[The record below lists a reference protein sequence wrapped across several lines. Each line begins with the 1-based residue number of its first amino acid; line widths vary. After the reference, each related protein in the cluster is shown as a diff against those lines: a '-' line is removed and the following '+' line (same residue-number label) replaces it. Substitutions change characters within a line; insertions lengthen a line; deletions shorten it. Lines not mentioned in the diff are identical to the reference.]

1 MKALLIGREPGTEL
15 GYQYVTEPPYDVL
28 VIGSLT
34 LSQLLRFDDERVLE
48 ALAEGKSVYL
58 YTPGLP
64 EAPKNRALAGSLTA
78 AQRELKNWG
87 VLFTDGGR
95 KKLITAEEARILRN
109 TGRQPSP
116 GAVLTPL
123 AKEILGSE
131 GSAASGR

>member
-1 MKALLIGREPGTEL
+1 MRMLLIGKEPGAEL
-15 GYQYVTEPPYDVL
+15 GYQYVRENPYEGI
-28 VIGSLT
+28 VIGSLS
-34 LSQLLRFDDERVLE
+34 LSQLLRFGEEAVLE
-48 ALAEGKSVYL
+48 ALAEGKPVYL

-95 KKLITAEEARILRN
+95 KKLITAEEARALRN
-109 TGRQPSP
+109 AGRQPSP

-123 AKEILGSE
+123 AKEILE
-131 GSAASGR
+131 GTK

>member
-1 MKALLIGREPGTEL
+1 MKRTLLIGTAPSEL
-15 GYQYVTEPPYDVL
+15 DFAYVSEPPYDAV
-28 VIGSLT
+28 VIGSMT
-34 LSQLLRFDDERVLE
+34 LSQLLRFREEPVLA
-48 ALAEGKSVYL
+48 ALAEGKPVYL

-95 KKLITAEEARILRN
+95 KKLVTAEEARLLRAA
-109 TGRQPSP
+109 GRHPAP

-123 AKEILGSE
+123 AKEIME
-131 GSAASGR
+131 GTR

>member
-1 MKALLIGREPGTEL
+1 MTRALLIGREPGMEL
-15 GYQYVTEPPYDVL
+15 GYAYVTEPPYDAV
-28 VIGSLT
+28 VIGSLK
-34 LSQLLRFDDERVLE
+34 LSELLRFREERVLE
-48 ALAEGKSVYL
+48 ALAEGKPVYL

-95 KKLITAEEARILRN
+95 KRLVTAEEARILRS

-123 AKEILGSE
+123 AKEIME
-131 GSAASGR
+131 GTR

>member
-1 MKALLIGREPGTEL
+1 MRALLIGREPTSDL
-15 GYQYVTEPPYDVL
+15 GFQYVTEEPWDAV

-34 LSQLLRFDDERVLE
+34 PGQLLRFRDEQVLQ

-64 EAPKNRALAGSLTA
+64 QVKNRALAASLA
-78 AQRELKNWG
+78 SAQRELKNWG

-95 KKLITAEEARILRN
+95 KRLVTAEEARLLKRS
-109 TGRQPSP
+109 GQRPGP

-123 AKEILGSE
+123 AKEIME
-131 GSAASGR
+131 GTE

>member
-1 MKALLIGREPGTEL
+1 MTRALLIGREPEADL
-15 GYQYVTEPPYDVL
+15 GYHYVTGEEYEAG

-34 LSQLLRFDDERVLE
+34 IGQLLRFREERVLT
-48 ALAEGKSVYL
+48 ALAEGKGVYL

-64 EAPKNRALAGSLTA
+64 EAPKNRALSGALAA

-95 KKLITAEEARILRN
+95 KRLITAEEARSLR
-109 TGRQPSP
+109 RQGKRPGP

-123 AKEILGSE
+123 AKEIMEELD
-131 GSAASGR
+131 